1 MIGKAR
7 GWGRPAV
14 LAAMAAGVAFA
25 GAAGCSHKRPADVPD
40 GTGVSVD
47 VAELWKKEAAAD
59 PIKAYTV
66 RLAADP
72 DNAALH
78 NNLGNAYVHKNL
90 MKNALREYRQ
100 AARLD
105 EDSPIPW
112 NNMGTTYRKLGN
124 RSSAEQAFRKA
135 LKVDERYALGWYNLG
150 TLYDDAGDYEHA
162 IEYYLKAVALRPE
175 LAEVKF
181 NPQVVENRN
190 LMVVKLRHFLEE
202 SGNIALPLDRLPE

>member
-1 MIGKAR
+1 VNGQSR
-7 GWGRPAV
+7 HWSGPAAAA
-14 LAAMAAGVAFA
+14 LAACAALAAGT
-25 GAAGCSHKRPADVPD
+25 GCSRGSGPETDPAGVSADVAD
-40 GTGVSVD
+40 
-47 VAELWKKEAAAD
+47 LWKKESATD

-66 RLAADP
+66 RLASDP

-90 MKNALREYRQ
+90 MKQALREFRE

-105 EDSPIPW
+105 DRSPVPW
-112 NNMGTTYRKLGN
+112 NNMGTTYRKMGN

-135 LKVDERYALGWYNLG
+135 LKIDGRYALAWYNLG
-150 TLYDDAGDYEHA
+150 TLYDDSGDYEQA
-162 IEYYLKAVALRPE
+162 IEYYLKAMALKPE

-181 NPQVVENRN
+181 NPQIVENRN

>member
-1 MIGKAR
+1 M
-7 GWGRPAV
+7 
-14 LAAMAAGVAFA
+14 LAALAAVAAGVALA
-25 GAAGCSHKRPADVPD
+25 GGAGCSHKSRPDGSPD

-47 VAELWKKEAAAD
+47 VADLWKKETASD
-59 PIKAYTV
+59 PIKAYSV
-66 RLAADP
+66 RIASDP

-90 MKNALREYRQ
+90 MKQALKEFRE

-105 EDSPIPW
+105 EDSPVPW
-112 NNMGTTYRKLGN
+112 NNMGTTYRKMGN

-135 LKVDERYALGWYNLG
+135 LKIDERYALGWYNLG
-150 TLYDDAGDYEHA
+150 ALYDEAGSYEQA
-162 IEYYLKAVALRPE
+162 IEYYLKAIALKPE